1 MLLGEVL
8 RVALQSIRA
17 NLFRACLTMLG
28 IIIGVAAVITMLAA
42 GSGAQQ
48 RIEEQLDAL
57 GANLLNITADRPF
70 FLRGVARAQL
80 TLEVEDVTALQE
92 KSQYLDTVVPTLEG
106 RNQVKY
112 GNKNIN
118 VRVLGT
124 TQEYPTYSTT
134 GWRPEGCLPRK
145 KTTTGNASPY
155 WVVEFQGSW
164 KSTRQN
170 YSPRESLSA
179 EYPSPSSAFWRR

>member
-80 TLEVEDVTALQE
+80 
-92 KSQYLDTVVPTLEG
+92 
-106 RNQVKY
+106 
-112 GNKNIN
+112 
-118 VRVLGT
+118 
-124 TQEYPTYSTT
+124 
-134 GWRPEGCLPRK
+134 CLLY
-145 KTTTGNASPY
+145 TSP
-155 WVVEFQGSW
+155 
-164 KSTRQN
+164 
-170 YSPRESLSA
+170 SPRD
-179 EYPSPSSAFWRR
+179 